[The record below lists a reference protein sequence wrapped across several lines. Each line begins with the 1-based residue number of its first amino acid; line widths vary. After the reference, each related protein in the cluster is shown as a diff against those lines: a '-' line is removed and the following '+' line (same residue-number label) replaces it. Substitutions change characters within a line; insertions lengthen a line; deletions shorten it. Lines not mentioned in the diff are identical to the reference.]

1 MDQQKETQAV
11 RRRARGVQR
20 ITSILNAAETVFTDM
35 GYDEATTN
43 HIAARASISPG
54 SLYQFFANK
63 EEIVQALTARYT
75 EELKLVYDSVFSS
88 EAASLPLSHWINQS
102 IDGLVTFHLTHPA
115 LLLLFSRNAS
125 LLQFSSSVHALQ
137 KEIQTRVEG
146 GIQSRAPHLST
157 TQRILS
163 ATISVHLFRAILPLL
178 LQAQEA
184 ERELL
189 LHELK
194 TALHRYLEPLLGDAA
209 DPTQPKY
216 AQRRGETHMR
226 RVCLSN
232 DENLS
237 GR

>member
-1 MDQQKETQAV
+1 MNQHKETHAV

-20 ITSILNAAETVFTDM
+20 ITSILDAAEIVFTEM

-75 EELKLVYDSVFSS
+75 QELKLVYDSVFSI
-88 EAASLPLSHWINQS
+88 EAASLPLSDWINQS

-115 LLLLFSRNAS
+115 LLLLFSRNAP
-125 LLQFSSSVHALQ
+125 LLQFSSSVHALK
-137 KEIQTRVEG
+137 KEVQARVEAG
-146 GIQSRAPHLST
+146 MQRRAPHLSA
-157 TQRILS
+157 TQRNLS
-163 ATISVHLFRAILPLL
+163 ATISVLLYGAILPLL
-178 LQAQEA
+178 LQAKET

-194 TALHRYLEPLLGDAA
+194 TALYRYLEPLLSEAT
-209 DPTQPKY
+209 DPMQP
-216 AQRRGETHMR
+216 G
-226 RVCLSN
+226 
-232 DENLS
+232 
-237 GR
+237 

>member
-1 MDQQKETQAV
+1 MDRQKETQAV

-20 ITSILNAAETVFTDM
+20 ITSILNAAETVFTEM

-75 EELKLVYDSVFSS
+75 EELQRVYDEVFSI
-88 EAASLPLSHWINQS
+88 EAASLPLSHWINQT

-115 LLLLFSRNAS
+115 LLLLFSRNAP

-137 KEIQTRVEG
+137 KEVQTRVEG
-146 GIQSRAPHLST
+146 CIQSRAPHLST

-163 ATISVHLFRAILPLL
+163 ATISVHLYRAILPLL
-178 LQAQEA
+178 LQAKEA

-189 LHELK
+189 LHEMK
-194 TALHRYLEPLLGDAA
+194 TALHRYLEPLLGERT
-209 DPTQPKY
+209 DPTQPRCV
-216 AQRRGETHMR
+216 QRSGEA
-226 RVCLSN
+226 
-232 DENLS
+232 NL
-237 GR
+237 